1 MPYSDFDVV
10 ILTEDLPKYNL
21 KAGTEGV
28 IVDLT
33 NPEKGVYLVQ
43 FFEEDE
49 PLESVF
55 VVSHQIRPADP
66 K

>member
-10 ILTEDLPKYNL
+10 IFTEDLPKYNL
-21 KAGTEGV
+21 KAVGRRDRRSDE
-28 IVDLT
+28 
-33 NPEKGVYLVQ
+33 PPRRGVYLVQ

-49 PLESVF
+49 PLKSVF